1 MGKLMDKVGVWT
13 ESKHEIL
20 RKYCAAYTT
29 IMNAQQRFHW
39 WYIDAFAGCGEQ
51 WSKEKD
57 CKVPGSPLVALSI
70 EPKFERYIFID
81 LEHNKTEHLKGLVPD
96 RDDVEVLEQD
106 GNSALRTIIPRV
118 DYSKYMR
125 ALCVLDP
132 YGLHLDWSV
141 VEQCGHAGSI
151 ELFLN
156 FPIHDINRNVH
167 RQDTTRIRASDRG
180 RLNAFWGDSS
190 WQDVMYSSEENLF
203 GLQDSVGGNNEIVA
217 AYKKRLET
225 VAGFEHVPEP
235 VAMYNKKNA
244 DLYYL
249 FFASHNRAA
258 GKIVS
263 DIFRTYTGLGVRYGS
278 RIKH

>member
-20 RKYCAAYTT
+20 RKYCSAYTT
-29 IMNAQQRFHW
+29 IMNAQRGFHW

-51 WSKEKD
+51 WSREKD
-57 CKVPGSPLVALSI
+57 CVVPGSPLVVLDI

-81 LEHNKTEHLKGLVPD
+81 LEHNKAEYLKQRVRG
-96 RDDVEVLEQD
+96 RTDVEVLEQD
-106 GNSALRTIIPRV
+106 ANSALKTIIPRV
-118 DYSKYMR
+118 DASKYMR

-156 FPIHDINRNVH
+156 FPIHDINRNLHLKDVS
-167 RQDTTRIRASDRG
+167 RVRPVDRN
-180 RLNAFWGDSS
+180 RMDAFWGDSS
-190 WQDVMYSSEENLF
+190 WENVLYSSEENLF
-203 GLQDSVGGNNEIVA
+203 GLQDSVGDNYDIVT

-225 VAGFEHVPEP
+225 IAGFEHVPDP
-235 VAMYNKKNA
+235 VAMYNKRNA

-249 FFASHNRAA
+249 FFASHKKVA

-263 DIFRTYTGLGVRYGS
+263 DVFRTYNGPGVRHGS

>member
-20 RKYCAAYTT
+20 KKYCSAYTT
-29 IMNAQQRFHW
+29 IMNAQHGFHW

-51 WSKEKD
+51 WSREKN
-57 CKVPGSPLVALSI
+57 CIVPGSPLVVLSI

-81 LEHNKTEHLKGLVPD
+81 LEHKKTEHLKELVPGRTD
-96 RDDVEVLEQD
+96 IEVLEQD
-106 GNSALRTIIPRV
+106 ANSALKTIIPRV
-118 DYSKYMR
+118 DASKYMR
-125 ALCVLDP
+125 ALRVLDP

-156 FPIHDINRNVH
+156 FPIHDINRNLHLKDVSKV
-167 RQDTTRIRASDRG
+167 RPVDRNRMG
-180 RLNAFWGDSS
+180 AFWGDSS
-190 WQDVMYSSEENLF
+190 WENVLYSSEENLF
-203 GLQDSVGGNNEIVA
+203 GLQDSVGDNYEIVA

-225 VAGFEHVPEP
+225 IAGFECVPDP

-249 FFASHNRAA
+249 FFASHKKVA

-263 DIFRTYTGLGVRYGS
+263 DIFRTYNGLGVRHGS